1 MTRKDFE
8 IIALI
13 LRLFD
18 NITEEQKDTINAL
31 LTATNANFNAAKF
44 WSKVKEG

>member
-18 NITEEQKDTINAL
+18 NITEDQKDTINAL
-31 LTATNANFNAAKF
+31 LSTANAQFNPAKF
-44 WSKVKEG
+44 WHKVKEG